1 MATPRRRR
9 YSTAEFLRGAAIS
22 RLEPQSI
29 ELARQ
34 VLVDGRRQ
42 ADVARAAGTTRQ
54 WVSELTKK
62 MQVYIEQANPVPEGW
77 QTDTVTLPA
86 RDWPKVRAMEAAA
99 RRELTVEDTASKSGK
114 RQR

>member
-9 YSTAEFLRGAAIS
+9 YSTAEFLRGATIS
-22 RLEPQSI
+22 RLEPHSI

-99 RRELTVEDTASKSGK
+99 RRELTVEDTARKSGK